1 VQRCAYHVGC
11 RQVRDITTSR
21 NRSCEHTGEGGPDG
35 QDGYSDEL
43 HGESSLL
50 LFVLTMS
57 RVFVELLNGWQA
69 VMEVLKEKSKGRGG
83 GWWIERGRGKEV

>member
-1 VQRCAYHVGC
+1 
-11 RQVRDITTSR
+11 
-21 NRSCEHTGEGGPDG
+21 
-35 QDGYSDEL
+35 
-43 HGESSLL
+43 